1 MMNSLNQKDVDV
13 RNTQRLHNTKSTRD
27 GAFCMFATSIFWV
40 YNKDVPNLVLMKN
53 YIQLVFSEDGKSC
66 RVVIG
71 NLSSKDLKYRDEVS
85 SIIYGLELLRVI
97 NNDQAE
103 KFYKTIGDSSLEFEY
118 EDEPF
123 ISAQKLVDSFVVPPT
138 ELDDYIPE
146 FPEFIPW
153 QAKKYGT
160 VGMFFLPSGFKSRMV
175 VSLEDAIIEMRRL
188 CTEPHNMT
196 AEQIDVLF
204 EQVNNSTLRE
214 IGTIDHY
221 VDIIQ
226 YYPDDASSD
235 DVDDY
240 EED

>member
-1 MMNSLNQKDVDV
+1 
-13 RNTQRLHNTKSTRD
+13 
-27 GAFCMFATSIFWV
+27 
-40 YNKDVPNLVLMKN
+40 MKN

-66 RVVIG
+66 CVVIG

-103 KFYKTIGDSSLEFEY
+103 KFHKTIGDSNLEFQY

-138 ELDDYIPE
+138 ELDDYIPKN
-146 FPEFIPW
+146 PDFIPW
-153 QAKKYGT
+153 QAEKYGT
-160 VGMFFLPSGFKSRMV
+160 VGMFFLPGGFRSRMV
-175 VSLEDAIIEMRRL
+175 VSQEDAIIEMRRL

-196 AEQIDVLF
+196 VEQIDTLF
-204 EQVNNSTLRE
+204 EQVHNSTLRE
-214 IGTIDHY
+214 MGTIDDY

-226 YYPDDASSD
+226 YYPDDTTSED
-235 DVDDY
+235 DSEDY
-240 EED
+240 ED